1 MFENVYVVFEGL
13 FYVTLVDRKGE
24 TSIKDTTILL
34 FYIFLWI
41 EEKIYMA
48 TGFECHFLLLLLP
61 IVDSNTYLTKAQMFP
76 AMHINALL
84 MIQFNRHK
92 ILPDF

>member
-41 EEKIYMA
+41 EEKIFMA
-48 TGFECHFLLLLLP
+48 TGFEF
-61 IVDSNTYLTKAQMFP
+61 
-76 AMHINALL
+76 
-84 MIQFNRHK
+84 
-92 ILPDF
+92 